1 MKWQIKDIITA
12 GAIISLLAVIIVQFI
27 SITRLESKV
36 RSLEIDMKLIRIYV
50 DASEQKNN
58 LYNEVLTKTIQNTL
72 EVTENMAKVLEMM
85 DEKIKYMEDLIEII
99 D

>member
-12 GAIISLLAVIIVQFI
+12 GAIISLLAVIVVQFI

-36 RSLEIDMKLIRIYV
+36 RSLETDMKLMRMYV

-58 LYNEVLTKTIQNTL
+58 LYDEVLTKTIQNTL

>member
-1 MKWQIKDIITA
+1 MKWQIKGIITA
-12 GAIISLLAVIIVQFI
+12 GAIISLLAVIVVQFI

-36 RSLEIDMKLIRIYV
+36 RSLETDMKLMRMYV
-50 DASEQKNN
+50 DASEQRNN

-85 DEKIKYMEDLIEII
+85 DEKIRYIEDLIEII

>member
-12 GAIISLLAVIIVQFI
+12 GAIISLLAVIIVQFM
-27 SITRLESKV
+27 SITRLEDEV
-36 RSLEIDMKLIRIYV
+36 RSLKTDMKLMRMYV
-50 DASEQKNN
+50 DASEQKNS
-58 LYNEVLTKTIQNTL
+58 LYDEVLTKTIQNTL

-85 DEKIKYMEDLIEII
+85 DEKIRYMEDLIEII

>member
-12 GAIISLLAVIIVQFI
+12 GAIISLLAVIIVQFM
-27 SITRLESKV
+27 SITRLGSKV
-36 RSLEIDMKLIRIYV
+36 RSLEIDMKLMRMYV

-58 LYNEVLTKTIQNTL
+58 LYDEVLTKTIQNTL

-85 DEKIKYMEDLIEII
+85 DEKIRYIEDLIEII

>member
-12 GAIISLLAVIIVQFI
+12 GAIISLLAVIIVQFM
-27 SITRLESKV
+27 SITRLGSKV
-36 RSLEIDMKLIRIYV
+36 RSLEIDMKLMRMYV

-58 LYNEVLTKTIQNTL
+58 LYDEVLTKTIQNTL
-72 EVTENMAKVLEMM
+72 EVAENMAKVLEMM

>member
-1 MKWQIKDIITA
+1 MKWQIKDIVTA

-36 RSLEIDMKLIRIYV
+36 RSLEIDMKLMRMYV

-58 LYNEVLTKTIQNTL
+58 LYDEVLTKTIQNTL

-85 DEKIKYMEDLIEII
+85 DEKIRYMEDLIEII

>member
-12 GAIISLLAVIIVQFI
+12 GAIISLLAVIVVQFI
-27 SITRLESKV
+27 SITRLTGLESTV
-36 RSLEIDMKLIRIYV
+36 RSLEADMKLMRMYV

-58 LYNEVLTKTIQNTL
+58 LYDEVLQNTL

-85 DEKIKYMEDLIEII
+85 DEKIRYMEDLIEII

>member
-12 GAIISLLAVIIVQFI
+12 GAIISLLAVIVVQFI

-36 RSLEIDMKLIRIYV
+36 RSLETDMKLMRMYV

-58 LYNEVLTKTIQNTL
+58 LYDEVLTKTIQNTL

-85 DEKIKYMEDLIEII
+85 DEKIKYMEDLIKII

>member
-12 GAIISLLAVIIVQFI
+12 GAIISLLAVIVVQFI
-27 SITRLESKV
+27 SITRLESTV
-36 RSLEIDMKLIRIYV
+36 RSLETDMKLMRMYV

-58 LYNEVLTKTIQNTL
+58 LYDEVLTKTIQNTL

-85 DEKIKYMEDLIEII
+85 DEKIRYIEDLIEII

>member
-12 GAIISLLAVIIVQFI
+12 GAIISLLAVIVVQFI
-27 SITRLESKV
+27 SITRLEGKV
-36 RSLEIDMKLIRIYV
+36 RSLETDMKLMRMYV

-58 LYNEVLTKTIQNTL
+58 LYDEVLTKTIQNTL
-72 EVTENMAKVLEMM
+72 EVAENMAKVLEMM
-85 DEKIKYMEDLIEII
+85 DEKIKYMEDLIKII

>member
-12 GAIISLLAVIIVQFI
+12 GAIVSLLAVIIVQFI
-27 SITRLESKV
+27 FLYKMESKV
-36 RSLEIDMKLIRIYV
+36 RSLETDMKLMRIYV

-58 LYNEVLTKTIQNTL
+58 LYDEVLTKTIQNTL

-85 DEKIKYMEDLIEII
+85 DEKIRYIEDLIKII

>member
-12 GAIISLLAVIIVQFI
+12 GAIISLLAVIVVQFI
-27 SITRLESKV
+27 FLYKMEGKV
-36 RSLEIDMKLIRIYV
+36 RSLETDMKLMRMYV

-58 LYNEVLTKTIQNTL
+58 LYDEVLQNTL

>member
-12 GAIISLLAVIIVQFI
+12 GAIISLLAVIVVQFI
-27 SITRLESKV
+27 SITRLESTV
-36 RSLEIDMKLIRIYV
+36 RSLEIDMKLMRMYV

-58 LYNEVLTKTIQNTL
+58 LYDEVLTKTIQNTL

>member
-36 RSLEIDMKLIRIYV
+36 RSLEIDMKLMRMYV

-58 LYNEVLTKTIQNTL
+58 LYDEVLTKTIQNTL
-72 EVTENMAKVLEMM
+72 EVAENMAKVLEMM

>member
-36 RSLEIDMKLIRIYV
+36 RSLEIDMKLMRMYV

-58 LYNEVLTKTIQNTL
+58 LYDEVLTKTIQNTL

-85 DEKIKYMEDLIEII
+85 DEKIRYIEDLIEII

>member
-1 MKWQIKDIITA
+1 MKWQIKDIIIA

-36 RSLEIDMKLIRIYV
+36 RSLETDMKLMRMYV

-58 LYNEVLTKTIQNTL
+58 LYDEVLTKTIQNTL
-72 EVTENMAKVLEMM
+72 EVAENMAKVLEMM

>member
-1 MKWQIKDIITA
+1 MKWQIKDIITT

-36 RSLEIDMKLIRIYV
+36 RSLEIDMKLMRMYV

-58 LYNEVLTKTIQNTL
+58 LYDEVLTKTIQNTL

-85 DEKIKYMEDLIEII
+85 DEKIRYMEDLIEII

>member
-36 RSLEIDMKLIRIYV
+36 RSLETDMKLMRIYV
-50 DASEQKNN
+50 NASEQKNN
-58 LYNEVLTKTIQNTL
+58 LYDEVLTKTIQNTL

>member
-36 RSLEIDMKLIRIYV
+36 RSLEIDMKLMRMYV

-58 LYNEVLTKTIQNTL
+58 LYDEVLTKTIQNTL

-85 DEKIKYMEDLIEII
+85 DEKIRYIEGLIEII

>member
-12 GAIISLLAVIIVQFI
+12 GAIISLLAVIIVQFM
-27 SITRLESKV
+27 SITRLGSKV
-36 RSLEIDMKLIRIYV
+36 RSLEIDMKLMRMYV

-58 LYNEVLTKTIQNTL
+58 LYDEVLTKTIQNTL

-85 DEKIKYMEDLIEII
+85 DEKIRYIEDLIKII

>member
-36 RSLEIDMKLIRIYV
+36 RSLETDMKLMRMYV

-58 LYNEVLTKTIQNTL
+58 LYDEVLTKTIQNTL
-72 EVTENMAKVLEMM
+72 EVAENMAKVLEMM